1 MQKQM
6 ENGEQV
12 SIETAPYESK
22 FNSLYSLNVNEK
34 VEKKN
39 GLTYLSWAWA
49 WAEFKKIYPTAQ
61 YRIIKNPTNNLPY
74 FVDPEIGIVCYTEVS
89 VDGLVYE
96 MWLPVLDSANKAMK
110 LEPYSYYVKE
120 SRTGKMLEKHVE
132 KATMFDINKTIMR
145 CLVKNLSMFGLGLYI
160 YAGEDLPEE
169 LSGTDQQD
177 LMTQSS
183 ETRKVIS
190 RKTAATT
197 QKQQS
202 YNDRYDAIRNA
213 LNSINSVDAL
223 LDLYNQHKNEV
234 ESNPEIKNQFSHRK
248 QLLQPAKIA

>member
-1 MQKQM
+1 
-6 ENGEQV
+6 
-12 SIETAPYESK
+12 
-22 FNSLYSLNVNEK
+22 
-34 VEKKN
+34 
-39 GLTYLSWAWA
+39 
-49 WAEFKKIYPTAQ
+49 
-61 YRIIKNPTNNLPY
+61 
-74 FVDPEIGIVCYTEVS
+74 
-89 VDGLVYE
+89 
-96 MWLPVLDSANKAMK
+96 
-110 LEPYSYYVKE
+110 
-120 SRTGKMLEKHVE
+120 MLEKHVE
-132 KATMFDINKTIMR
+132 KVTMFDINKTIMR

-234 ESNPEIKNQFSHRK
+234 ESNPEIKNLFSHRK

>member
-1 MQKQM
+1 
-6 ENGEQV
+6 
-12 SIETAPYESK
+12 
-22 FNSLYSLNVNEK
+22 
-34 VEKKN
+34 
-39 GLTYLSWAWA
+39 
-49 WAEFKKIYPTAQ
+49 
-61 YRIIKNPTNNLPY
+61 
-74 FVDPEIGIVCYTEVS
+74 
-89 VDGLVYE
+89 
-96 MWLPVLDSANKAMK
+96 
-110 LEPYSYYVKE
+110 
-120 SRTGKMLEKHVE
+120 
-132 KATMFDINKTIMR
+132 
-145 CLVKNLSMFGLGLYI
+145 MFGLGLYI

-177 LMTQSS
+177 LMTQIS

-234 ESNPEIKNQFSHRK
+234 ESNPEIKNLFSHRK

>member
-1 MQKQM
+1 
-6 ENGEQV
+6 
-12 SIETAPYESK
+12 
-22 FNSLYSLNVNEK
+22 
-34 VEKKN
+34 
-39 GLTYLSWAWA
+39 
-49 WAEFKKIYPTAQ
+49 
-61 YRIIKNPTNNLPY
+61 
-74 FVDPEIGIVCYTEVS
+74 
-89 VDGLVYE
+89 
-96 MWLPVLDSANKAMK
+96 
-110 LEPYSYYVKE
+110 
-120 SRTGKMLEKHVE
+120 
-132 KATMFDINKTIMR
+132 MR

-183 ETRKVIS
+183 ETRKVNS

-234 ESNPEIKNQFSHRK
+234 ESNPEIKNLFSHRK

>member
-1 MQKQM
+1 
-6 ENGEQV
+6 
-12 SIETAPYESK
+12 
-22 FNSLYSLNVNEK
+22 
-34 VEKKN
+34 
-39 GLTYLSWAWA
+39 
-49 WAEFKKIYPTAQ
+49 
-61 YRIIKNPTNNLPY
+61 
-74 FVDPEIGIVCYTEVS
+74 
-89 VDGLVYE
+89 
-96 MWLPVLDSANKAMK
+96 
-110 LEPYSYYVKE
+110 
-120 SRTGKMLEKHVE
+120 MLEKHVE

-234 ESNPEIKNQFSHRK
+234 ESNPEIKNLFSHRK

>member
-1 MQKQM
+1 
-6 ENGEQV
+6 
-12 SIETAPYESK
+12 
-22 FNSLYSLNVNEK
+22 
-34 VEKKN
+34 
-39 GLTYLSWAWA
+39 
-49 WAEFKKIYPTAQ
+49 
-61 YRIIKNPTNNLPY
+61 
-74 FVDPEIGIVCYTEVS
+74 
-89 VDGLVYE
+89 
-96 MWLPVLDSANKAMK
+96 
-110 LEPYSYYVKE
+110 
-120 SRTGKMLEKHVE
+120 MLEKHVE

-183 ETRKVIS
+183 ETGKVIS

-234 ESNPEIKNQFSHRK
+234 ESNPEIKNLFSHRK